1 MRIFWKRFHVW
12 IKNSYRLPNI
22 WGRILL
28 SKQRFLRFLMPNEHP
43 DIGTPPTSLFP
54 PHSTPTWWNFLK
66 GLPVRFLDGVDTR
79 TGFSEWDCY
88 PKCLFLKDKNTVQ
101 KIEMDVWKSY
111 IISTHL
117 QSKQVKRT
125 PQDSINELILWKMN
139 PLVVAVSFVK
149 FKSAF
154 LHV

>member
-1 MRIFWKRFHVW
+1 
-12 IKNSYRLPNI
+12 
-22 WGRILL
+22 
-28 SKQRFLRFLMPNEHP
+28 MPNEHP

-111 IISTHL
+111 IINTHL

-125 PQDSINELILWKMN
+125 PQDSINELIIWK
-139 PLVVAVSFVK
+139 LIR
-149 FKSAF
+149 
-154 LHV
+154 